1 MNPQYPP
8 PVFDASF
15 APPPPRPSGLVRVL
29 AVLGGT
35 VALLL
40 GTVLSFGFGL
50 VALLGFGATALLWRG
65 RGARLTRWASWAGCV
80 LAVMIGFGS
89 FGAWAT
95 TQLPGGFVAVMQQSM
110 DQASREPPPPIVQ
123 RLRKLQ
129 TPQQRQVQEQLD
141 SLSHTRPA
149 LWASMAFG
157 FAFAIVLMGLAVGT
171 GAWGCAMLIGYGIA
185 GRWPMAP
192 PPPPPAPVAW

>member
-1 MNPQYPP
+1 M
-8 PVFDASF
+8 
-15 APPPPRPSGLVRVL
+15 L
-29 AVLGGT
+29 AVIGGT
-35 VALLL
+35 VALVL
-40 GTVLSFGFGL
+40 GTVLSLGLGL

-89 FGAWAT
+89 FGASAAT
-95 TQLPGGFVAVMQQSM
+95 QVPGGFMAEMQQSM

-129 TPQQRQVQEQLD
+129 TPKQQQVQEQLD
-141 SLSHTRPA
+141 SVTRTQPA

-157 FAFAIVLMGLAVGT
+157 IVFTIVFIGLAVGT
-171 GAWGCAMLIGYGIA
+171 PAWGCAMLIGYGIA

-192 PPPPPAPVAW
+192 PPPPPAPAGW